1 MIVIVAAGS
10 CDLFVAGVQLTSFSH
25 AHSLSFNLYV
35 LICLDRSYM
44 CTRKTVCVSVTAL
57 NARTRN
63 VNTNLPKS
71 ALKSAVY
78 SFEGIKLETLFERL
92 VRDRF

>member
-35 LICLDRSYM
+35 LICLDRLYE
-44 CTRKTVCVSVTAL
+44 CTRKTVSVSVRVCASAL

-71 ALKSAVY
+71 VLKSAVY

-92 VRDRF
+92 V